1 MILRLTNRENA
12 DQSQRSV
19 CKGGGAG
26 VEIQLIYPHPKLI
39 LYQAEHKVN
48 V

>member
-1 MILRLTNRENA
+1 MQTKAKE
-12 DQSQRSV
+12 V
-19 CKGGGAG
+19 CVKVEGPG